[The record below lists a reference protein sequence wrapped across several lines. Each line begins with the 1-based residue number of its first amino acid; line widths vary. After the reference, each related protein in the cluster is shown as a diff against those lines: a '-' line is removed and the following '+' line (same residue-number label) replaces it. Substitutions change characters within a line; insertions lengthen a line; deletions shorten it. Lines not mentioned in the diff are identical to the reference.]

1 MKLLTPLDHAMLRM
15 ESARTPMHIG
25 ALAIFRLPE
34 DAPDDF
40 VRQVYEAFSAL
51 AYLPFP
57 YDSEIA
63 HVPIAVAAYWKK
75 ADPDPSYHVRLHAL
89 PAPGGEAELGTLVEY
104 LHSRPLDLSR
114 PVWEAHLI
122 EGLSDNRF
130 AFYFKAHHC
139 ATDGAA
145 AVETIQSWLSTD
157 PTGLPPTGTPDE
169 SPDMGFLQKLTILPR
184 RFTEGTLAT
193 AEVLNRVARMT
204 FGSESVIRT
213 AVSTPDS
220 QFNQH
225 LGPHRRVAIENMEL
239 ATLKEIA
246 KATGAKVNDVMLS
259 IIGGAVRRYLLE
271 QDALPKQSLTASVPI
286 GLTRESDTR
295 NAATGIVAPLG
306 TDIADP
312 LERMKVVAAHTR
324 RGKDDIDHLSRTAQ
338 DYFALI
344 GLTPLLIAQHTGLG
358 DQTPTLFN
366 FTVSNV
372 VLGKDKLYLL
382 GAELLTLVP
391 ISFLVDGYGLNVTL
405 VGYADTVTLG
415 FVGCR
420 DTLPHLQ
427 RLADYTRES
436 MAEMLDAIAERPARE
451 APPAE

>member
-15 ESARTPMHIG
+15 ESPRTPMHIG
-25 ALAIFRLPE
+25 ALAIFTLPE
-34 DAPDDF
+34 NAPDDF
-40 VRQVYEAFSAL
+40 VRNLYEAFSAL

-63 HVPIAVAAYWKK
+63 NVPVAAAAYWKK
-75 ADPDPSYHVRLHAL
+75 ADPDPSYHVRLTAL

-157 PTGLPPTGTPDE
+157 PEGLPPTGTPEE
-169 SPDMGFLQKLTILPR
+169 SPDMGLLEKLTILPK
-184 RFTEGTLAT
+184 RFTEGTVAT

-220 QFNQH
+220 QFNQR
-225 LGPHRRVAIENMEL
+225 LGPHRRVAIENIDL
-239 ATLKEIA
+239 ATLKKIA
-246 KATGAKVNDVMLS
+246 KATGSKVNDVMLT

-271 QDALPKQSLTASVPI
+271 QDALPGHSLTASVPI
-286 GLTRESDTR
+286 GLTREEATR
-295 NAATGIVAPLG
+295 NAATGIVTPLG

-344 GLTPLLIAQHTGLG
+344 GLTPLMLAQHTGLAK
-358 DQTPTLFN
+358 QLPTLFN

-372 VLGKDKLYLL
+372 VLGKEKLYLL
-382 GAELLTLVP
+382 GAELQTLVP

-405 VGYADTVTLG
+405 VGYADKVTLG

-427 RLADYTRES
+427 RLADYTRAS
-436 MAEMLDAIAERPARE
+436 LAEMLEAVDA
-451 APPAE
+451 APQEDPPTE